1 MIIDTHVHVVAGDR
15 NKYPVLPDAPDWPI
29 TEIEAL
35 VRDMD
40 TVGVAK
46 AVLVQ
51 TMFTYGFDNRY
62 MIDCAAK
69 YPARFETVAV
79 IDPMAADSPAVL
91 TELVEKH
98 RVKGVRLMP
107 RGQKE
112 GMLWDPQVFPLW
124 RRAAELGIPVT
135 VAAELP
141 QLPYMPTVVSR
152 FPEMKIAFEHM
163 WGIELGPPPFEKIAP
178 IFALAQFPN
187 VYLKLCPNNSHAL
200 RDAKGTPQQ
209 FFGALIDRF
218 GIRRMMWGSNY
229 PAHAH
234 RYGGLAARLQIMQE
248 DFAYLSAEERS
259 WFFAETALSLWPGL
273 R

>member
-1 MIIDTHVHVVAGDR
+1 MIIDTHVHVVAGDHD
-15 NKYPVLPDAPDWPI
+15 KYPVLPDAPDWPVN
-29 TEIEAL
+29 EIEML

-40 TVGVAK
+40 AAGITK

-69 YPARFETVAV
+69 YPGRFETVCV
-79 IDPMAADSPAVL
+79 IDPVAADAPVTL

-98 RVKGVRLMP
+98 GVRGVRLMP

-112 GMLWDPQVFPLW
+112 GMLWDAQTFPLW
-124 RRAAELGIPVT
+124 RRAGELGIPVT

-141 QLPYMPTVVSR
+141 HLPQMPAVVAR
-152 FPEMKIAFEHM
+152 FPEVKIAFEHM
-163 WGIELGPPPFEKIAP
+163 WGIELGPSPFEKIAP

-187 VYLKLCPNNSHAL
+187 VYLKLCPNNSHAV
-200 RDAKGTPQQ
+200 REAKGTAPQ
-209 FFGALIDRF
+209 FFGALIERF
-218 GIRRMMWGSNY
+218 GIRRLMWGSNF
-229 PAHAH
+229 PAHPH
-234 RYGGLAARLQIMQE
+234 RFGDLAARLAIMHE
-248 DFAYLSAEERS
+248 DFAFLPAADRA
-259 WFFAETALSLWPGL
+259 WFFAGSALSLWPGL